1 MGNNKSFEGQHGEVS
16 LARKVGRMGML
27 IHRYYD
33 ALAHQH
39 GAAGDPLRGQ
49 GRVLALLKAKPTTT
63 QRELSF
69 LLDMRQQSL
78 SELLAKLEEKGFVER
93 VTSKDDRRT
102 NVIRLADDAVPVVDE
117 CVRKFRSMDAL
128 LMAGLSDEDQERLMD
143 LLERLLANAE
153 AARGLQA

>member
-1 MGNNKSFEGQHGEVS
+1 MDGG
-16 LARKVGRMGML
+16 RKLGRLMKV
-27 IHRYYD
+27 ISSAYD
-33 ALAHQH
+33 ATKN
-39 GAAGDPLRGQ
+39 
-49 GRVLALLKAKPTTT
+49 ALLDQYDLTSRQVDLLGFLREHDNHEATQKELTEYLHTSYATTSGVIK
-63 QRELSF
+63 RLV
-69 LLDMRQQSL
+69 
-78 SELLAKLEEKGFVER
+78 EKGFVER
-93 VTSKDDRRT
+93 VTSKDDRRA